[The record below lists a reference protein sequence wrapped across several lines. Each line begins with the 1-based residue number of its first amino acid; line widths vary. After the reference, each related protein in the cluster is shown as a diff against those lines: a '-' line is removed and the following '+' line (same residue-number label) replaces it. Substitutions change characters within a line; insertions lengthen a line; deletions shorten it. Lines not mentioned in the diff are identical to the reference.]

1 MRALPALTTMYPLLR
16 PLLFAL
22 DPETAHDLTFAGLD
36 AAARFG
42 LARTFAPEVPASPV
56 TAMGL
61 SFPNRVGLAAGLDKN
76 AAHVD
81 ALAALGFGFLECG
94 TVTPRAQ
101 PGNPRPRLFR
111 LPEAEALIN
120 RMGFN
125 NDGVERFVENLER
138 ASWTGILGL
147 NIGKNFDTP
156 NARAVD
162 DYVSCLRSVHARA
175 SYVTVNVSSP
185 NTKGLRELQAD
196 DTLAPLLSA
205 LKTEQARLA
214 DAQGKYTPLAVKIAP
229 DLAPAAVTGIARLLV
244 RHKVDGVVATNTTV
258 ARDKVEGLRHGDEA
272 GGLSG
277 GPLRERATEVIR
289 TLAKA
294 LDGALPIIGV
304 GGILSGADAKEKI
317 DAGATLV
324 QLYTGL
330 IYRGPGLV
338 AECAR
343 ALAEA

>member
-1 MRALPALTTMYPLLR
+1 MYPLLR

-125 NDGVERFVENLER
+125 NDGVERFLGNLER

-156 NARAVD
+156 NARAID
-162 DYVSCLRSVHARA
+162 DYVSCLRAVHARA

-229 DLAPAAVTGIARLLV
+229 DLAPSAVAGIARLLV
-244 RHKVDGVVATNTTV
+244 RHQVDGVVATNTTV
-258 ARDKVEGLRHGDEA
+258 ARDKVEGLRHSDEE

-277 GPLRERATEVIR
+277 GPLRERATQVIR

-343 ALAEA
+343 ALAGA